1 MARFTIHINEFK
13 RRRKRYWAYLQLVL
27 GISVLFLY
35 LFFDD
40 RNTFYRVSH
49 LVIAIFFI
57 SNAIAAIRSSRR
69 ASYVDISETCIEW
82 LAQYTNAEVM
92 VVDWN
97 DIRWLKQ
104 EQDGSITFNQESSF
118 SSNLRVTDFSE
129 EDKFQILRQLYMIAS
144 ARKIHLINFEQMASA
159 TV

>member
-1 MARFTIHINEFK
+1 MARFTIHLNEFK
-13 RRRKRYWAYLQLVL
+13 RRKREYWAYLQLVL

-40 RNTFYRVSH
+40 RNPFLRMSH

-57 SNAIAAIRSSRR
+57 WNAIAAIRSSRR

-82 LAQYTNAEVM
+82 LAQYTSAEVV

-97 DIRWLKQ
+97 DIRWIKQ

-118 SSNLRVTDFSE
+118 SSNLRVADFSE
-129 EDKFQILRQLYMIAS
+129 EDKFQILRQLYIIAS
-144 ARKIHLINFEQMASA
+144 TRKIHLINFGQMVSA
-159 TV
+159 TA

>member
-1 MARFTIHINEFK
+1 MARFTIHINESK

-40 RNTFYRVSH
+40 RSTFYRVSH

-69 ASYVDISETCIEW
+69 EHYVDINEKSIEW
-82 LAQYTNAEVM
+82 LPLYTSAEVS
-92 VVDWN
+92 VVDW
-97 DIRWLKQ
+97 DDVRWIKQ

-118 SSNLRVTDFSE
+118 SSNLRVDGFLE

-144 ARKIHLINFEQMASA
+144 ARKIQLINFGQMLSA